1 MNCKDAY
8 ALIQDLID
16 GRLSPGEVQ
25 SLQRHTAACAGC
37 AGELRSY
44 RSLAT
49 LMSDLP
55 LESPPRG
62 LADRVIAGLRMA
74 GRIAEPAAA
83 ARLPWLRTRFRVA
96 LAGVTLC
103 AIALALFPAT
113 IRPLTGLAGK
123 GAVVATGVYVV
134 VQDKLAQASV
144 LNGVLGNVEKNLK
157 TLKTVGQAGFS
168 LVATAGEVFMLPALA
183 FLIMLTGGIA
193 WYARA
198 IHRGSA
204 GHASYSF

>member
-16 GRLSPGEVQ
+16 GRLGPRDTR
-25 SLQRHTAACAGC
+25 SLERHTAACPGC
-37 AGELRSY
+37 TAEVRSY
-44 RSLAT
+44 RTLAA
-49 LMSDLP
+49 LMSDLT
-55 LESPPRG
+55 LEAPPRG
-62 LADRVIAGLRMA
+62 LADRVIAGLKTA
-74 GRIAEPAAA
+74 GRIAEPSAAGQF
-83 ARLPWLRTRFRVA
+83 PWLRTRLRVA
-96 LAGVTLC
+96 LAGAMLC

-123 GAVVATGVYVV
+123 GAVVATGAYVTL
-134 VQDKLAQASV
+134 QDKFAQASV
-144 LNGVLGNVEKNLK
+144 LSGVLDNVEKNLK

-168 LVATAGEVFMLPALA
+168 LIATAGSVLMLPALA

-198 IHRGSA
+198 VHRGSA